1 MNPKVFLR
9 FCEMASDMVT
19 LKTVWQWENTSS
31 SLLKG
36 LPSVNREECDE
47 KNLLL
52 YLSARP
58 YFLCPVFISPL
69 ALTRTPP
76 FLSHSFS
83 LLCLCPKIPNSV
95 REDLPLGLQD
105 ASAPPLHLAPAQ
117 PRPRDQPPTGT
128 SQGWDPKSN
137 PKAST
142 SELHFPEEPRVRL
155 TPSPTPTSAPTVAS
169 LGLDQRAPYASTA
182 ASPPDPTRTSAPT
195 TKSDSYPASPPP
207 AHRPPTAAIP
217 LGPTPPSAPRPRP
230 RSAAAAPSS
239 PQPLRSH
246 PQQPVPATS
255 PASTRA
261 VSTQSRWLP

>member
-1 MNPKVFLR
+1 MNL
-9 FCEMASDMVT
+9 
-19 LKTVWQWENTSS
+19 
-31 SLLKG
+31 
-36 LPSVNREECDE
+36 EECDE
-47 KNLLL
+47 KNLLP
-52 YLSARP
+52 YLSAHP

-105 ASAPPLHLAPAQ
+105 APAPPLHLVPAPPLHLAPAQ
-117 PRPRDQPPTGT
+117 PRPLDQPPTGT
-128 SQGWDPKSN
+128 SQGWDPKSS

-142 SELHFPEEPRVRL
+142 SQLHFPEEPRVRL
-155 TPSPTPTSAPTVAS
+155 TPSPIPTSASTVAS
-169 LGLDQRAPYASTA
+169 LGLDQLAPYASAA
-182 ASPPDPTRTSAPT
+182 ASPPDPTPASAPT
-195 TKSDSYPASPPP
+195 TKSYSFPASPPP

-230 RSAAAAPSS
+230 RSSAAAPSS
-239 PQPLRSH
+239 PQPLLSH

-261 VSTQSRWLP
+261 VSTQSRSLP

>member
-1 MNPKVFLR
+1 
-9 FCEMASDMVT
+9 MVT
-19 LKTVWQWENTSS
+19 LKTAGQWENTSS

-36 LPSVNREECDE
+36 LPSVNLEECDE

-52 YLSARP
+52 YLSAHP

-69 ALTRTPP
+69 ALTRTPH

-83 LLCLCPKIPNSV
+83 LLCLCPKTPNSV
-95 REDLPLGLQD
+95 RLQDLPPGLQD

-117 PRPRDQPPTGT
+117 PRPLDQPPTGT
-128 SQGWDPKSN
+128 SQGWDPKSS
-137 PKAST
+137 PKASP
-142 SELHFPEEPRVRL
+142 SQLHFPDEPRVRL

-169 LGLDQRAPYASTA
+169 LGLDQPAPCASTA
-182 ASPPDPTRTSAPT
+182 ASPPDPTPTSAPT
-195 TKSDSYPASPPP
+195 TKSHSYPASPPP

-239 PQPLRSH
+239 PRPLLSH

-255 PASTRA
+255 PAPTRA
-261 VSTQSRWLP
+261 VSTQSRSLP

>member
-83 LLCLCPKIPNSV
+83 LLCLCPKIPKLS
-95 REDLPLGLQD
+95 EGGP
-105 ASAPPLHLAPAQ
+105 AS
-117 PRPRDQPPTGT
+117 
-128 SQGWDPKSN
+128 
-137 PKAST
+137 
-142 SELHFPEEPRVRL
+142 
-155 TPSPTPTSAPTVAS
+155 
-169 LGLDQRAPYASTA
+169 RAP
-182 ASPPDPTRTSAPT
+182 
-195 TKSDSYPASPPP
+195 
-207 AHRPPTAAIP
+207 
-217 LGPTPPSAPRPRP
+217 GCFCPTPPSSACTAPPP
-230 RSAAAAPSS
+230 RSAAHWYFPRLGSQKQ
-239 PQPLRSH
+239 PQSLY
-246 PQQPVPATS
+246 
-255 PASTRA
+255 
-261 VSTQSRWLP
+261 L